1 MFLSIGLAIII
12 ALLSLTSS
20 QTCKLNKYDQCSSNS
35 HCAWLQLGGDAE
47 GGVCAYIGD
56 SCFSNLVPCENDNV
70 TCVQSNAICVKHSR
84 CHKRSVCYSM
94 KLADPIICPP
104 LTTTPTISP
113 SSNATDG
120 LCTTATWQSEGQT
133 VAGGNGHGVALNQ
146 LAHPTGIF
154 IDPNDNDALLVA
166 DSSNN
171 RVMKWDRNASNGQI
185 ILGDMKAGNRSDQLW
200 YPQYLTMDKQSTLF
214 VIDSNNHRVQRLAK
228 GEKNAETIISSI
240 NARGIALDQEEQQS
254 LYLTVMN
261 NQGDQVVKYTKN
273 GEFQQVIAGV
283 RNGPALTQFRGSQQ
297 LYVDRD
303 GSVFVA
309 DSSNSRVMKWSL
321 NASVGEIVAGGT
333 GVGINSNNI
342 GSPASVFVD
351 RLGSIYVVDTYNERI
366 VRWLKGALTGT
377 IIAGGPGLGSSATL
391 FEHPKDL
398 AFDREGNL

>member
-1 MFLSIGLAIII
+1 MFLSTGLTIII
-12 ALLSLTSS
+12 ALLNLASS
-20 QTCKLNKYDQCSSNS
+20 QTCKLNKYDQCSSNI

-47 GGVCAYIGD
+47 GGVCAYIGE
-56 SCFSNLVPCENDNV
+56 SCFSNLIPCENDNV
-70 TCVQSNAICVKHSR
+70 TCVQSNAICVKHPR
-84 CHKRSVCYSM
+84 CHTRSVCYSM

-104 LTTTPTISP
+104 LTTTPTTSP
-113 SSNATDG
+113 PSNATDG

-154 IDPNDNDALLVA
+154 IDPNDNDALLIA

-171 RVMKWDRNASNGQI
+171 RIMKWDRNASNGQI
-185 ILGDMKAGNRSDQLW
+185 ILGDMKAGNGSDQLW
-200 YPQYLTMDKQSTLF
+200 YPQYLTTDEQSTVF

-228 GEKNAETIISSI
+228 GAKNAETIISNI
-240 NARGIALDQEEQQS
+240 NARGIALDEEDQQN

-261 NQGDQVVKYTKN
+261 NQGEQVVKYTKN
-273 GEFQQVIAGV
+273 GEFQQVIA
-283 RNGPALTQFRGSQQ
+283 AQQ

-303 GSVFVA
+303 GSAFVA
-309 DSSNSRVMKWSL
+309 DSANSRVMKWSL

-342 GSPASVFVD
+342 GSPTSVFVD

-366 VRWLKGALTGT
+366 VRWLKGAQAGT
-377 IIAGGPGLGSSATL
+377 IIAGGPGLGSSAKL
-391 FEHPKDL
+391 LEHPKDL